1 MPLSY
6 RQFAIWVL
14 SDLAVRK
21 AEHDRVT
28 FTGNHVC
35 SQRLLPTR
43 LEGETAKQFAVR
55 LQEFRKG
62 LQRYSDA
69 SERLALAVKAF
80 MLDGEKSFA
89 AAHSVME
96 ILRKVPAEQKAEY
109 ERQGIGYAFRPIE
122 MLIGKTRRNRR
133 TKKKKHDKTPEELQ
147 AETIRTQASRFIHNH
162 KDFDALF
169 QRRLGSFRYECCR
182 DAEWF
187 DSVEAS
193 YAARVEAFEQISGH
207 FDWFRVMP
215 LAVSAQFYH
224 EQRKYAP
231 ALLHYR
237 KAIRAARRAV
247 MHENLRVFVIP
258 WLRRGVK
265 LCNHSARMMPMPLY
279 SGPWLPTN
287 SNE

>member
-1 MPLSY
+1 MLLSY

-122 MLIGKTRRNRR
+122 MLIGKTRRIVERKRKSTTRLRR
-133 TKKKKHDKTPEELQ
+133 NSKRKPY
-147 AETIRTQASRFIHNH
+147 A
-162 KDFDALF
+162 
-169 QRRLGSFRYECCR
+169 RRHLGSFTTIKTLTPFFRGDWDPFGTNVAGMR
-182 DAEWF
+182 
-187 DSVEAS
+187 
-193 YAARVEAFEQISGH
+193 SGLTP
-207 FDWFRVMP
+207 W
-215 LAVSAQFYH
+215 
-224 EQRKYAP
+224 
-231 ALLHYR
+231 
-237 KAIRAARRAV
+237 RRRTPHAWR
-247 MHENLRVFVIP
+247 HLSRFPGILIGSE
-258 WLRRGVK
+258 
-265 LCNHSARMMPMPLY
+265 
-279 SGPWLPTN
+279 
-287 SNE
+287 